1 MLVVAIEAIDPTA
14 KTQPN
19 FKCSMGQRKKP
30 ILQTTTIFLIMPPLT
45 IINLKQNSQSPTVIA
60 IRAPSK
66 NFVTHCTQNPHRSTH
81 IKAPTIL
88 TANPNH

>member
-1 MLVVAIEAIDPTA
+1 MLVVAIEAIDPIA

-19 FKCSMGQRKKP
+19 FRCLMGQRKKP

-60 IRAPSK
+60 IKAPPK
-66 NFVTHCTQNPHRSTH
+66 IFVTHCTQNPHRNTH

-88 TANPNH
+88 TANPNR

>member
-1 MLVVAIEAIDPTA
+1 MLVVAIEAIDPTT

-60 IRAPSK
+60 IRAPPK

-88 TANPNH
+88 TANMNH